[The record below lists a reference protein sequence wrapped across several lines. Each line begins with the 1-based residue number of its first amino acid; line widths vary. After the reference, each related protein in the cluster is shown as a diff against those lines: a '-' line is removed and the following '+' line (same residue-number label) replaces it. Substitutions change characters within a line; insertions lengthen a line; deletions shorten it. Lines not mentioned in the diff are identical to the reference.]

1 MDGRRR
7 YKSFHRFAKRKYY
20 RYPGINKALL
30 YYLRKGEESRR
41 KTLQAVRRYGQGR
54 VENWK
59 QTKQTGM
66 GLLKK
71 RRRGRK
77 AKIRYKIKKRKIFK
91 KARSKYVTWLYK
103 NRPDIYYSV
112 DHTVETFTAYNYAL
126 SYTTLN
132 PIDLV
137 QIPQNQIIQM
147 ESTTPAGDDI
157 QRSDYINYM
166 SRYKF
171 TFNVGPVNPGDA
183 QRYWQVPYVRVLVF
197 RKWGYRPNENNDLK
211 NIIYTMFKYPELIT
225 SGYVKNF
232 RRIWCKQWYYDAVIL
247 AGTGVQDKFNNTYGT
262 VDENLATC
270 KINMVCHTTNYWK
283 YVAGMRL
290 PSADDQETYK
300 PCGNTVNPFS
310 PAPRSMKII
319 KDDHEELGMVADRN
333 EDLAK

>member
-1 MDGRRR
+1 M
-7 YKSFHRFAKRKYY
+7 
-20 RYPGINKALL
+20 
-30 YYLRKGEESRR
+30 
-41 KTLQAVRRYGQGR
+41 VRGR

-232 RRIWCKQWYYDAVIL
+232 RRIWCKQYGVQLYIDKLLRVTGDTNYVTEYECKIYPKKHTRYDGFGDRARWYYDAVIL

>member
-59 QTKQTGM
+59 QTKQT
-66 GLLKK
+66 
-71 RRRGRK
+71 
-77 AKIRYKIKKRKIFK
+77 
-91 KARSKYVTWLYK
+91 
-103 NRPDIYYSV
+103 
-112 DHTVETFTAYNYAL
+112 
-126 SYTTLN
+126 
-132 PIDLV
+132 V

-232 RRIWCKQWYYDAVIL
+232 RRIWCKQYGVQLYIDKLLRVTGDTNYVTEYECKIYPKKHTRYDGFGDRARWYYDAVIL
-247 AGTGVQDKFNNTYGT
+247 AGTV
-262 VDENLATC
+262 
-270 KINMVCHTTNYWK
+270 
-283 YVAGMRL
+283 
-290 PSADDQETYK
+290 
-300 PCGNTVNPFS
+300 
-310 PAPRSMKII
+310 II
-319 KDDHEELGMVADRN
+319 V
-333 EDLAK
+333 